1 MAKLKSFLTELEDEG
16 SINYDE
22 QQRRFIGLG
31 GQCPTTQ
38 GQPHGGGGKPANK
51 FQKDRG
57 TDEG

>member
-1 MAKLKSFLTELEDEG
+1 MAKIKSFLTALEDEG
-16 SINYDE
+16 FITYDE

-38 GQPHGGGGKPANK
+38 GQPHGGRRKPASK
-51 FQKDRG
+51 LQKDCG

>member
-1 MAKLKSFLTELEDEG
+1 MAKIKSFLTALEDEG
-16 SINYDE
+16 FITYDE

-38 GQPHGGGGKPANK
+38 GQPHGRGRKPASK
-51 FQKDRG
+51 LQKDCG